1 MKKQSVAQRSRR
13 VDILLGQ
20 LKQLNKEER
29 VLMGLYFY
37 EQLSLEEIA
46 FVLGKSEEEVQ
57 AQLEQILPRL
67 ILKPEE
73 TSSFEP
79 IVFEISG

>member
-1 MKKQSVAQRSRR
+1 MEKQSVAQRSRR

-20 LKQLNKEER
+20 LKQLKKEER
-29 VLMGLYFY
+29 VLIGLYFY

-46 FVLGKSEEEVQ
+46 FVLHKSVEEIQ
-57 AQLEQILPRL
+57 KQLEQILPRL

-73 TSSFEP
+73 SSNFEP
-79 IVFEISG
+79 IGFEISG